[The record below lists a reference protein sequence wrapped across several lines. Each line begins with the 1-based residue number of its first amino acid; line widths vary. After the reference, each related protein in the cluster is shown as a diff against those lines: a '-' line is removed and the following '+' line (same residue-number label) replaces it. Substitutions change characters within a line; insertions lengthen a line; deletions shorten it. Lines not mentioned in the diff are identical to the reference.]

1 MGKRKHKSKDRD
13 YEHLLHKIT
22 KLEKV
27 IKRHRHDDLVQ
38 SPNNMKDA
46 SPVDDD
52 YSVSVTEEDIHHVE
66 TVRSTVHIPEQST
79 KPANPLC
86 SLSSPTASGMPPPR
100 APTQTSV
107 QQTVPPTFSVQNV
120 PLSDTREVLP
130 TQPVETSEETG
141 DVILDSTLLE
151 ILGEDPSLIQQY
163 GKEIQ
168 NDLAKRLQHITTN
181 GLTKEVRKELCDR
194 YLPPSNCPLI
204 DAPELNPEI
213 IAAVSDAVMKRDKG
227 IQLKQK
233 QLGRAISCVAE
244 ALSTLMSK
252 EDKDAPVI
260 KLLMDACRLLSDN
273 QNQDSVT
280 RRNFILYNLK
290 KDTKEQLQKTNIDKM
305 LFGSELAETLKT
317 AKSISKS
324 GADLKPPASSN
335 KVSGPKN
342 KPYTPQQ
349 YTGAQPKRNNLN
361 WKAPPLNRRH
371 QGSQRSREPASSRN
385 QHASSSR
392 TSYRAARYRYS
403 SRH

>member
-1 MGKRKHKSKDRD
+1 MGKRKHKDRD
-13 YEHLLHKIT
+13 YDYLLHKIK
-22 KLEKV
+22 KLEKN
-27 IKRHRHDDLVQ
+27 IKRHRHDED
-38 SPNNMKDA
+38 MEDA
-46 SPVDDD
+46 LQVDDD
-52 YSVSVTEEDIHHVE
+52 YSITEEDVNHFE
-66 TVRSTVHIPEQST
+66 TVRSTVHIPEQPP
-79 KPANPLC
+79 KPTNPLGP
-86 SLSSPTASGMPPPR
+86 LPTSDLPLTPQQ
-100 APTQTSV
+100 APTV
-107 QQTVPPTFSVQNV
+107 QQAIPAVQDA
-120 PLSDTREVLP
+120 PLLDTGESP
-130 TQPVETSEETG
+130 EETG

-168 NDLAKRLQHITTN
+168 NDLAKRLQHIATN
-181 GLTKEVRKELCDR
+181 GLAKEVRKELCDR

-213 IAAVSDAVMKRDKG
+213 KAAVSDAVMKRDKG

-233 QLGRAISCVAE
+233 QLGRAISCIAE
-244 ALSTLMSK
+244 ALSSLMSK
-252 EDKDAPVI
+252 EDKDAPTI
-260 KLLMDACRLLSDN
+260 RLLMDACRLLSDN

-290 KDTKEQLQKTNIDKM
+290 KDMKEQMQKTNIDKM

-324 GADLKPPASSN
+324 GADLKLPTSSN
-335 KVSGPKN
+335 RVSGPKN

-349 YTGAQPKRNNLN
+349 YTGAHPKRNNLN

-392 TSYRAARYRYS
+392 TSYRASRHRYS
-403 SRH
+403 SRR

>member
-1 MGKRKHKSKDRD
+1 MGKRKHKDRD
-13 YEHLLHKIT
+13 YDYLLHKIK
-22 KLEKV
+22 KLEKN
-27 IKRHRHDDLVQ
+27 IKRHRHDYDTE
-38 SPNNMKDA
+38 DA
-46 SPVDDD
+46 LPVDDD
-52 YSVSVTEEDIHHVE
+52 YSVTEEDINHFE
-66 TVRSTVHIPEQST
+66 TVRSAVHIPGQSSKLAT
-79 KPANPLC
+79 
-86 SLSSPTASGMPPPR
+86 PTPPR
-100 APTQTSV
+100 APPTQTSV
-107 QQTVPPTFSVQNV
+107 QQTVPLTSPVEDT
-120 PLSDTREVLP
+120 PLLDTQIAP
-130 TQPVETSEETG
+130 PSQPVELSEETG
-141 DVILDSTLLE
+141 DVILDNTLLE

-168 NDLAKRLQHITTN
+168 NDLAKRLQHIATN
-181 GLTKEVRKELCDR
+181 GLAKEVSKELYDR

-213 IAAVSDAVMKRDKG
+213 KAAVSDTVIKRDKA
-227 IQLKQK
+227 IESKQK
-233 QLGRAISCVAE
+233 QLGRAISCIAE
-244 ALSTLMSK
+244 ALTNLMSK

-260 KLLMDACRLLSDN
+260 KLLMDACRLISDN

-290 KDTKEQLQKTNIDKM
+290 KDMKEQIQKTNIDKM

-324 GADLKPPASSN
+324 GADLKLPTSSN

-371 QGSQRSREPASSRN
+371 QGSQKSREPASSRN

-392 TSYRAARYRYS
+392 TSYRASRHRYS
-403 SRH
+403 SRR